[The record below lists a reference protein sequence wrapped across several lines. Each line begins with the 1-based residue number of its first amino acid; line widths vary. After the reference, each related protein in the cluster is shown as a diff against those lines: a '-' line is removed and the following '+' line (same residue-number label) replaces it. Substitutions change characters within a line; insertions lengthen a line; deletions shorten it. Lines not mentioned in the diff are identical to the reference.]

1 VTWDQHLRKMMASGG
16 PCRSTPPDRCLAL
29 PIGDPAPRE
38 KTERADSGNLAHA
51 GEEKRDTRGATGV
64 REARLGS
71 VVAASKKS
79 DGNRDGKCFAAR
91 IFALGRVRYDNL
103 PMMQVVL
110 PNCWS
115 LFFHVLSKLY
125 DAKFIC

>member
-1 VTWDQHLRKMMASGG
+1 LL
-16 PCRSTPPDRCLAL
+16 CRSATQ
-29 PIGDPAPRE
+29 PRGR
-38 KTERADSGNLAHA
+38 KQNASGNLAHA

-79 DGNRDGKCFAAR
+79 DGNRDGKCLAAR
-91 IFALGRVRYDNL
+91 IFALGRVRYGNL
-103 PMMQVVL
+103 PLMQVVL